1 MVIGLCFSSMCHCSW
16 LCLYIFAR
24 FCLPVEH
31 LENDSYYLDSLL
43 VGGVWL
49 GLGPD
54 SIVVALGQCVGCGYY
69 PWEDTFRLVVQAC
82 A

>member
-1 MVIGLCFSSMCHCSW
+1 MVKGLCFSGCATVPGYAS
-16 LCLYIFAR
+16 IFAR

-31 LENDSYYLDSLL
+31 MENDSCYLDSLL

-54 SIVVALGQCVGCGYY
+54 SIVVAPGQCVGLWVLSLGGC
-69 PWEDTFRLVVQAC
+69 F
-82 A
+82 